1 MGSASRSLSGNQAEK
16 VVFNG
21 SPSESSGPQSAKPG
35 LFSAG
40 EPASAFEGSTG
51 VVAGTGSLIK
61 RRWSGGGGGRQL
73 GPGIVGSRSSPGAVF
88 VEQVSAPVCLGES
101 ESSGVVSESLIH
113 DGFENT
119 LDDVDFAG
127 AGAESDFH
135 DAQVVVPGS
144 SGAAARYS
152 TLGTS
157 GGCSEVNLS
166 DAQLLPVAGL
176 KAPPAVSEKLPNC

>member
-101 ESSGVVSESLIH
+101 ESTRCGV
-113 DGFENT
+113 G
-119 LDDVDFAG
+119 DFDSRWFR
-127 AGAESDFH
+127 ELFH
-135 DAQVVVPGS
+135 DAWTSLVLVPRMIFTMRRS
-144 SGAAARYS
+144 SSLVLLVLQLAILRLVRLVAAAR
-152 TLGTS
+152 
-157 GGCSEVNLS
+157 
-166 DAQLLPVAGL
+166 
-176 KAPPAVSEKLPNC
+176 